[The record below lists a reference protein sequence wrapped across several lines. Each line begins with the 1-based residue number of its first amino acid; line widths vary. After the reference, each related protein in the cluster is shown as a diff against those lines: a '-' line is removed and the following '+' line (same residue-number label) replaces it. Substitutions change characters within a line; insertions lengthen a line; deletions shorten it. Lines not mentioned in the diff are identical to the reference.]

1 MARSLRIAAVLGLVA
16 SLVLGTGRG
25 RGRARVITRSSTRG
39 SSDSPSPGL
48 VLAGVTGA
56 GHAWAIADGNAKL
69 FEDGR
74 VKLDV
79 EGLVLTPEGTNPVA
93 NGRVVVSCNGGATP
107 ATSSSPISCRCRVP
121 DGNAAF
127 HRDAAAAEPVPR
139 PGRLLREPRGRLV
152 RRSGLTAR
160 RPFHSRRE

>member
-1 MARSLRIAAVLGLVA
+1 MVRSLRIAAALGLVA
-16 SLVLGTGRG
+16 SLVLGTGSVAAATG
-25 RGRARVITRSSTRG
+25 HHKIV
-39 SSDSPSPGL
+39 DSGFIGLPSAGL
-48 VLAGVTGA
+48 VLAGVAGA

-93 NGRVVVSCNGGATP
+93 NGRIVVSCNGGGAGNVVQSGLVP
-107 ATSSSPISCRCRVP
+107 LSIP

-127 HRDAAAAEPVPR
+127 HGRLPIPSPCLDPVVFFASPGGAWFAAAD
-139 PGRLLREPRGRLV
+139 
-152 RRSGLTAR
+152 
-160 RPFHSRRE
+160 